1 MHPHEEAKRIV
12 PVVAKEL
19 SKYWKNIQALVSPL
33 RKGTME
39 SMFEDLG
46 ELGEPSE
53 HVLERKMTI

>member
-1 MHPHEEAKRIV
+1 MPI
-12 PVVAKEL
+12 VAKEL
-19 SKYWKNIQALVSPL
+19 SKYWKSIQALVSPL

-46 ELGEPSE
+46 ELGEPHE